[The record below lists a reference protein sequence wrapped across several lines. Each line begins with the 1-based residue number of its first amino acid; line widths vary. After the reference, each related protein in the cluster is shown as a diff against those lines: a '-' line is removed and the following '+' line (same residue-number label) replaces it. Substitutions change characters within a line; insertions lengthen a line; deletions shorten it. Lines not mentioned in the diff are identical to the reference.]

1 MDHITENFL
10 KEFSKNFGFEKLDT
24 SDQFEY
30 FADYCAITNETN
42 TVDIDLQD
50 MNTGEATQG
59 IDGIAIEINGRY
71 IQHISEI
78 DDIIR
83 YNKSINVTF
92 VLVQAKTSEE
102 FDNAL
107 IGNFLN
113 FVKMFFSDDAT
124 VFETDEMKNFIELK
138 DYIFSKSSYMKS
150 RNPNVKLYYVSCGT
164 WNEND
169 VTLSSVISQYKNE
182 LLDTNLFADVSF
194 VPLGSKD
201 IQNAYRK
208 STSDIEASFMFER
221 RVLCFL
227 METVILCVVEFYLIK
242 SLRK

>member
-92 VLVQAKTSEE
+92 VLVQTKTSEE

-107 IGNFLN
+107 I
-113 FVKMFFSDDAT
+113 
-124 VFETDEMKNFIELK
+124 
-138 DYIFSKSSYMKS
+138 
-150 RNPNVKLYYVSCGT
+150 
-164 WNEND
+164 
-169 VTLSSVISQYKNE
+169 
-182 LLDTNLFADVSF
+182 
-194 VPLGSKD
+194 
-201 IQNAYRK
+201 
-208 STSDIEASFMFER
+208 
-221 RVLCFL
+221 
-227 METVILCVVEFYLIK
+227 
-242 SLRK
+242 